1 MNASVHPELKKY
13 GKPLLLGLGLALYLR
28 FLLIPTAVLFY
39 ELHHLTGI
47 DFIYW
52 GYSGFKVAGYYFG
65 VWEHQT
71 LACLLAGVALFLF
84 ALLRGG
90 GKAAEG
96 AA

>member
-1 MNASVHPELKKY
+1 MQSYK
-13 GKPLLLGLGLALYLR
+13 KPLLLGLGLALCLR

-52 GYSGFKVAGYYFG
+52 GYSGFKIAGYYFG

-71 LACLLAGVALFLF
+71 LSCIALGLLLFLF
-84 ALLRGG
+84 ARWRGS
-90 GKAAEG
+90 KISLENET
-96 AA
+96 